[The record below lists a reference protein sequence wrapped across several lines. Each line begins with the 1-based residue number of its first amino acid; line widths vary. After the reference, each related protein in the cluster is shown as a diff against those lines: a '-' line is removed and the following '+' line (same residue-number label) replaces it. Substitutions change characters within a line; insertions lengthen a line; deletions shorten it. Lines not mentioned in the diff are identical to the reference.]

1 MALQWDKLSPAEF
14 QQLQD
19 LASYSTK
26 KLQDVLLEFCGPGKT
41 EGQLNPDGD
50 IDYDGFK
57 KFLDT
62 FLEVKTPEDL
72 ARHLFLSFVKR
83 GTIQPPHV
91 DGKAFKEMAVLSS
104 NTAFAPITSHSKGS
118 TPNVNAC
125 GTAALTQEITEKS
138 NTYSG
143 MIAEKIH
150 GLTEKLH
157 SFGHHRSDS
166 DTSSRIRTGS
176 VHPML
181 TVTHTSYSCHDV
193 LLDKKSADSS
203 PSHSQISRNSSRK
216 KLRHFVPKQ
225 STIDVHS
232 VHVSLKDIVCY
243 LSLLEAGRPED
254 KLELY
259 SFVR

>member
-1 MALQWDKLSPAEF
+1 MF
-14 QQLQD
+14 Q
-19 LASYSTK
+19 
-26 KLQDVLLEFCGPGKT
+26 
-41 EGQLNPDGD
+41 D

-83 GTIQPPHV
+83 GTIQPHHV

-104 NTAFAPITSHSKGS
+104 NTAFAPITSHSKGMTWSYMKNSEKIKISLLGS

-166 DTSSRIRTGS
+166 DTSSRIRTG
-176 VHPML
+176 
-181 TVTHTSYSCHDV
+181 
-193 LLDKKSADSS
+193 
-203 PSHSQISRNSSRK
+203 ISFLIN
-216 KLRHFVPKQ
+216 
-225 STIDVHS
+225 
-232 VHVSLKDIVCY
+232 Y
-243 LSLLEAGRPED
+243 
-254 KLELY
+254 
-259 SFVR
+259 